1 MNWYFEKEGV
11 SQGPI
16 PDAEMEARLRNR
28 DLLPTD
34 LVWHVGRES
43 WDTLALVRPEWVKGL
58 AQPQPSPDPVPEPA
72 PEVEA
77 PAEIK
82 PRRETP
88 VRAATPAPSR
98 LKPQAPSSSCEPGGK
113 GKKKPAAETAP
124 AAASQEDEAKPG
136 LLKRLFGGG
145 KKKKS

>member
-1 MNWYFEKEGV
+1 MNWYFEKEGI

-16 PDAEMEARLRNR
+16 PEAEMEAHLRNR
-28 DLLPTD
+28 ELQPTD

-43 WDTLALVRPEWVKGL
+43 WDTLAVVRPEWVKGL
-58 AQPQPSPDPVPEPA
+58 AQPRPVPDATPEPE

-77 PAEIK
+77 SVEIK

-98 LKPQAPSSSCEPGGK
+98 LKPQAPTSSPESSTK
-113 GKKKPAAETAP
+113 GKKKPASEAAP
-124 AAASQEDEAKPG
+124 APTTEENEAKPG
-136 LLKRLFGGG
+136 LFKRLFGSG